1 MSKSKVVIE
10 KVTLPNECPLYPTN
24 FPKKQ
29 YGELLAAL
37 HSSIDHLFS
46 HFGDALE
53 LLKKRQTVVIK
64 INGIDSNTYCYTR
77 PSVLEATILYLQ
89 EKGAK
94 TIYVVENST
103 QSNNTRIVFGAVGYD
118 KVCKRT
124 GAIPIFLDE
133 RPSKKIPFKKQKPE
147 QEENTAGYEL
157 LSFGLPDFLTKYLI
171 DERTSTFYVNIPKL
185 KTHSMSGVTL
195 GIKNQWG
202 FPVHDD
208 RGIDHNFNLHKKLI
222 DVLEY
227 ISPDFTLIDG
237 IEGTVHG
244 HYPVKAFGLEM
255 VKPFRVLVGGTN
267 VVATDLVGAHIFGL
281 TTDDVPHLRIA
292 LERNLG
298 EGIKQL
304 SDVEIIGEIPFKNTK
319 FPTDLIQ
326 DFPPDVKIISGKEM
340 WCPEGCKN
348 NPLTLLQVLYKDY
361 GGTGGFTMVA
371 GKGFQHE
378 EIQQIQG
385 KVFIAGHCAIEEVG
399 DELISRLGRK
409 NVYLSGECN
418 NLMDTTSALLHLM
431 HVNPVKLI
439 PINPIK
445 GIWLYLQAKLAGS
458 NSRVPSLFAH
468 IIKKV

>member
-1 MSKSKVVIE
+1 MSNSQVVIE
-10 KVTLPNECPLYPTN
+10 KVVLPNEQTLYPIK
-24 FPKKQ
+24 FPSRQ
-29 YGELLAAL
+29 YKELIPVL
-37 HSSIDHLFS
+37 HSSIEHLFAQ
-46 HFGDALE
+46 FGGGTA
-53 LLKKRQTVVIK
+53 LLKNRPNVIIK
-64 INGIDSNTYCYTR
+64 INGIDSNSYCYTR
-77 PSVLEATILYLQ
+77 PSVLEATIRYLQ

-103 QSNNTRIVFGAVGYD
+103 QGNYTRIVFGAVGYD

-124 GAIPIFLDE
+124 SAIPIYLDE
-133 RPSKKIPFKKQKPE
+133 HPSKRLPFRKQATN
-147 QEENTAGYEL
+147 QEENKENYEL
-157 LSFGLPDFLTKYLI
+157 LSFGLPDFLSKYLI
-171 DERTSTFYVNIPKL
+171 EERATTFYLNIPKL

-202 FPVHDD
+202 FPIHQD
-208 RGIDHNFNLHKKLI
+208 RGIDHNFNLHNKLI

-227 ISPDFTLIDG
+227 IRPDFTLIDG

-244 HYPVKAFGLEM
+244 HYPVKAFGLQM

-267 VVATDLVGAHIFGL
+267 IVATDLVGAHLFGL
-281 TTDDVPHLRIA
+281 TPKEVPHLRIA

-298 EGIKQL
+298 EGVKQL

-326 DFPPDVKIISGKEM
+326 EFPPDVKIISGKEM

-361 GGTGGFTMVA
+361 GGKGGFTMVA
-371 GKGFQHE
+371 GKGFQQE
-378 EIQQIQG
+378 EIKQIQG
-385 KVFIAGHCAIEEVG
+385 KVLIVGHCAIEEVG
-399 DELISRLGRK
+399 DDLLSRLGKK

-418 NLMDTTSALLHLM
+418 NLVDTTSALLHLM

-445 GIWLYLQAKLAGS
+445 GIWLYLQAKMAKS

-468 IIKKV
+468 MIKKV